1 MSSVGLG
8 NGIVSPPVTRSV
20 LGGTYYSSGR
30 RQADRLS
37 LSVCF
42 YSFRLWLY

>member
-8 NGIVSPPVTRSV
+8 DGIVSPPVTRSV

-30 RQADRLS
+30 QADRLS

-42 YSFRLWLY
+42 YSSRLWLY